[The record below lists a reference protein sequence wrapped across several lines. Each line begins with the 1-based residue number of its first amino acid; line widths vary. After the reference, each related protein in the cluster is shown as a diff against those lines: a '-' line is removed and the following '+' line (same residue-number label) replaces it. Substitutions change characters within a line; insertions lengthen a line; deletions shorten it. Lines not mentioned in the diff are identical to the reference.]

1 MGRKADLA
9 AQLVNQLMKK
19 IDTQFWQLREV
30 EMTLKE
36 NSETLMYS
44 VNKNVSSSTAENGK
58 LEKIT
63 QEVLGLKQV
72 VMAQNRKFCKNQSN
86 RKGPHEHRGKR
97 KIKGGQILDLMC
109 LMFE

>member
-72 VMAQNRKFCKNQSN
+72 VMAQNRKFCKN
-86 RKGPHEHRGKR
+86 RKGPHIHRGKR
-97 KIKGGQILDLMC
+97 RIKGGQILKPA
-109 LMFE
+109 